1 MSKPRVCLAPF
12 KRIASQRTNLDYLRY
27 LSKLETRRF
36 YNQTNVIHKSYAQ
49 LILGKTL
56 PKLQNL
62 RYDWK
67 KDIPSN
73 YSFVSP
79 EQIQHLHVLEDF
91 RERTREIEKL
101 LNDKKLIDIEEL
113 YDLLTIDEV
122 EKLTLPLGESL
133 QPEEFME
140 KLTAY
145 YKIVTNYEI
154 FMLNN
159 IRFQELYIRYAYH
172 VNDLSTTSRLLEKY
186 LKNPPQE
193 INDNTIKY
201 LIGSFTYNYELE
213 KAKKIFFDITNLKRD
228 LGTDVLEFTILKFI
242 KSDALF
248 ELLIYILRTW
258 IFSRNA
264 VPNAKIMSMVLFESY
279 VYGTLEEVKAMETL
293 VYRYQLN
300 DHYLV
305 WKSRLKFEILSRNK
319 HAIRKSL
326 IDEDIK
332 EITKISENL
341 KALGDVNDLQ
351 DFYYSMLRFVSK
363 YCRFQDIEVV
373 INLLKKYN
381 VPITEDFYSRFSSYY
396 ITNGS
401 FIELIDF
408 INTCST
414 KIEFKIVF
422 LRIIFKS
429 FIKSYPHH
437 ASDFQK
443 TLELWVEN
451 SKFTTFQ
458 KKFILN
464 SIKVKEM
471 ESELVPFVYGDN
483 GINMR
488 KYKLSNWKE
497 ISPYKN
503 DKLTRDQHHF
513 RIEQG
518 FPEMIE
524 RGVKPDFFKIL
535 ETFKK
540 LSFENREILI
550 ELTHKIRLESKFQ
563 DKLSLENLKYA
574 TEPELAEFQK
584 YSLADFNCINQLQ
597 FVKILIN
604 RKLFPQALDILNGL
618 ENETEEITDNLKI
631 SIFINKLQIFKL
643 QQDFDKFDQEIE
655 SFNFKQTKI
664 NPYLIRQCI
673 SLNQSLYKFEPP
685 VESLQ
690 KLSTFISQITSIM
703 KQDDV
708 YLDHKISQLF
718 DILNNWLMK

>member
-1 MSKPRVCLAPF
+1 MSKPRVYLAPLQ
-12 KRIASQRTNLDYLRY
+12 RISSHRVASYLRY
-27 LSKLETRRF
+27 IPKLEPSRF
-36 YNQTNVIHKSYAQ
+36 YHQTNTIHKSYAE

-56 PKLQNL
+56 PKLQKIH
-62 RYDWK
+62 YDWT

-73 YSFVSP
+73 YTFVSP
-79 EQIQHLHVLEDF
+79 DKIKVLHGLKDF
-91 RERTREIEKL
+91 REIVREIEKL
-101 LNDKKLIDIEEL
+101 LNDKKIIGIDEL
-113 YDLLTIDEV
+113 HDLLTIDEV

-133 QPEEFME
+133 QPDEFME
-140 KLTAY
+140 MLREY
-145 YKIVTNYEI
+145 YKVITNYEI

-159 IRFQELYIRYAYH
+159 VKFQELYIRYAYH
-172 VNDLSTTSRLLEKY
+172 LNDLSTISRLLEKY
-186 LKNPPQE
+186 LKDPPQE
-193 INDNTIKY
+193 INDKTIKY
-201 LIGSFTYNYELE
+201 LIGAFTYNYELE

-248 ELLIYILRTW
+248 DILIYILQTW

-279 VYGTLEEVKAMETL
+279 IYGTLEEIKAMETL

-319 HAIRKSL
+319 HTKKSL
-326 IDEDIK
+326 VDEDIK
-332 EITKISENL
+332 EITKISEKL
-341 KALGDVNDLQ
+341 KALGDMNDLQ
-351 DFYYSMLRFVSK
+351 DFYYSMVRFVSK

-396 ITNGS
+396 VTNGN
-401 FIELIDF
+401 FLELIDF
-408 INTCST
+408 IETCST

-429 FIKSYPHH
+429 FIKGYPHH

-443 TLELWVEN
+443 TLEIWVEN
-451 SKFTTFQ
+451 GQFTEFQ

-488 KYKLSNWKE
+488 KYQLSNWKE

-513 RIEQG
+513 RIERG

-540 LSFENREILI
+540 LSFDNREILI

-574 TEPELAEFQK
+574 TEPELLEFQK
-584 YSLADFNCINQLQ
+584 YNLGDFNCINQLQ
-597 FVKILIN
+597 FAKILIN
-604 RKLFPQALDILNGL
+604 RKLFPQALEILDNL
-618 ENETEEITDNLKI
+618 NNEPEQITDNLRI

-643 QQDFDKFDQEIE
+643 QQDFHKFNEVIDTFNSKEIR
-655 SFNFKQTKI
+655 I

-685 VESLQ
+685 NESLE
-690 KLSTFISQITSIM
+690 KLSGFISQITSIM
-703 KQDDV
+703 KQDDI
-708 YLDHKISQLF
+708 YLNHRISQLF